1 MSNAARRDAPPG
13 SEELRFQGTSD
24 KGVWSNFSRL
34 SGAVIWRRRLLAART
49 RGTVHH
55 GLLPVRDDIFALML
69 VENFR

>member
-1 MSNAARRDAPPG
+1 
-13 SEELRFQGTSD
+13 
-24 KGVWSNFSRL
+24 VWSNFSRL